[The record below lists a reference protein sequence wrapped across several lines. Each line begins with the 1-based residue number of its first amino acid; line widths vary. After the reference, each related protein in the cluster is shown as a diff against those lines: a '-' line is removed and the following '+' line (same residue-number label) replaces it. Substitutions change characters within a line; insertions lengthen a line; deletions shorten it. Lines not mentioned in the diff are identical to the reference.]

1 MKKLKLN
8 ILSLRD
14 LSASLFFDFIT
25 IFAIIPVLSSFFMLS
40 ACSNGAPTVIPAT
53 VSTTN
58 PATDSGILVPHIQA
72 VYPGTLQSLTTPT
85 AITTGVSSNNPGI
98 VVVFSHVMENDTGEM
113 TFSFEL
119 LNGTVKVPNTIYPA
133 TGSASAFAVN
143 PTGTLA
149 DGTTYTLRIY
159 RNCFINDRPT
169 RLLEF
174 TNLESTSN
182 PLTTAEYVDY
192 AFTTGTATPAALTP
206 PQFGT
211 SSPITGA
218 SGITPT
224 IGGTNRISFNFS
236 YVLTTTALVDPST
249 VNDSTVTLYN
259 STDGTTV
266 SGSVLCTDAT
276 SFSTYEF
283 YPAAALDY
291 GKDYIMTFS
300 AGSGIKDITGNTMAL
315 MTITFQTVFAD
326 ATANPSPVSY
336 LVTAVTSNTANISWS
351 TDALSIAHCEIKS
364 GNTFTAPADQI
375 AHNSSLGVSFSTTF
389 TGLSPNTD
397 YSIRMNADNDTSLT
411 PVGPFESVLDQGCVI
426 HTLPDTTDGA
436 TGNYALSTGGTVR
449 TNLDAVQINDTES
462 YVIWKNST
470 TSFIQYLNSSSGTAD
485 TWDKWA
491 SGGEQLFNSA
501 NNLDIISDGNDGIIV
516 TRSNGADIYANRVRN
531 NSGALQFVWGNNTTG
546 TTIYTGAA
554 ISKAR
559 AAVTYSGYAATVTS
573 GTASMNYV
581 YDPAASF
588 GAYTGY
594 HIINET
600 DTSRLHALVTAA
612 DANFLSTG
620 SQIINLSNKNY
631 RIASSAVNHTGNETA
646 APSSGNIFYSLNTF
660 TIGDIIHATA
670 GTDYVYITAFTPAST
685 YTVNPA
691 INALFGAGAALES
704 FSYATN
710 GTAATNA
717 LYNSTTAFAGIN
729 QNDIV
734 LNMTTGEWD
743 KTPASPI
750 YGGAAAANHLLLMN
764 NAAKFLFYTA
774 HPYRIMRLPAP
785 ANFVEAGAVTSVSS
799 NNITQTSRDFVALGV
814 LPGDIVYAPLG
825 SVSAYATY
833 AKVISIPS
841 NDTLELSRPICVA
854 GDSFIIFRKTM
865 VSFVWSE
872 SGNVYMTSAG
882 RDDGVSVFS
891 APSIFAGTN
900 PFIVSDRAGNGII
913 VYENGGAIS
922 AKKVRGDT
930 ITLWT
935 YTGVVPATAY
945 IKKVLPDSA
954 GGAWILYTSDSAN
967 TGTAGLAHINEDGT
981 TAYASGVIG
990 SSSNADMAVLDT
1002 THAGVAYEYSTT
1014 VSGSNYKRV
1023 RLNVYTSGALAGSYN
1038 VHSADTT
1045 SSQLNPH
1052 IGSDRSLTTT
1062 GGALVTWIDTRY
1074 SSAENS
1080 VYSLFAQHFNT
1091 SYGLGYA
1098 DYMCIT
1104 VPYSST
1110 NTNAQDPYALVQKP
1124 LYYINGAVKAGLF
1137 FWLDGRTPS
1146 NIDTYYYPL
1155 GN

>member
-1 MKKLKLN
+1 MKTLKTN
-8 ILSLRD
+8 ILALPR

-25 IFAIIPVLSSFFMLS
+25 IFAIIPVLSSFFVFS

-53 VSTTN
+53 IKTTN
-58 PATDSGILVPHIQA
+58 PATDSGTLVPRIQT
-72 VYPGTLQSLTTPT
+72 VYPGTLQSLTTPN
-85 AITTGVSSNNPGI
+85 AIPTDIPTNNPGI
-98 VVVFSHVMENDTGEM
+98 VAVFSHQMENDGGEM
-113 TFSFEL
+113 TFAFEL
-119 LNGTVKVPNTIYPA
+119 LNGTVKVPYTLYPP
-133 TGSASAFAVN
+133 TTSASSFAVK
-143 PTGTLA
+143 PTATLA

-174 TNLESTSN
+174 TNLDTTDN
-182 PLTTAEYVDY
+182 PLTTTDYVDY
-192 AFTTGTATPAALTP
+192 TFTTGTATPAALTP

-211 SSPITGA
+211 SNPAGGA
-218 SGITPT
+218 TGITPT

-236 YVLTTTALVDPST
+236 YILTTTALIDPST

-259 STDGTTV
+259 STDGSAV
-266 SGSVLCTDAT
+266 SGSVLCTDST
-276 SFSTYEF
+276 SFSTYEY
-283 YPAAALDY
+283 YPSAALDY
-291 GKDYIMTFS
+291 GKTYILTLS
-300 AGSGIKDITGNTMAL
+300 AGSGIKDITGNVMTQ
-315 MTITFQTVFAD
+315 MTITFQTISAASALV
-326 ATANPSPVSY
+326 PVPVSY
-336 LVTAVTSNTANISWS
+336 LVTDVTATTATVSWN

-364 GNTFTAPADQI
+364 GNTFSLPADQI
-375 AHNSSLGVSFSTTF
+375 SHNSSLGVSFSATF

-411 PVGPFESVLDQGCVI
+411 PSGPFESVLDKGCVI

-436 TGNYALSTGGTVR
+436 TGNYALSTGGAVR
-449 TNLDAVQINDTES
+449 TNLKITQINDDE
-462 YVIWKNST
+462 
-470 TSFIQYLNSSSGTAD
+470 SFIVWQQGTNSLIQYMNTSSGTAD
-485 TWDKWA
+485 TWDKWT
-491 SGGEQLFNSA
+491 STIFSSA
-501 NNLDIISDGNDGIIV
+501 GNLDTISDGSDGVII
-516 TRSNGADIYANRVRN
+516 TRSNGANIYANRVRN
-531 NSGALQFVWGNNTTG
+531 NSGSLQFVWGNITTG
-546 TTIYTGAA
+546 TTIYTGTA

-559 AAVTYSGYAATVTS
+559 AAITYSGYVSTVAS

-600 DTSRLHALVTAA
+600 DASRLHSLIASA
-612 DANFLSTG
+612 DANYLGTG
-620 SQIINLSNKNY
+620 SQIISLSNKNY
-631 RIASSAVNHTGNETA
+631 RIASSAVHHTGTETA
-646 APSSGNIFYSLNTF
+646 VSSGSNFYSLNTF

-670 GTDYVYITAFTPAST
+670 GTDYVYTTAFTPGST
-685 YTVNPA
+685 YTVSPA

-704 FSYATN
+704 FSYMAN

-717 LYNSTTAFAGIN
+717 LYNSTAAFASIN
-729 QNDIV
+729 QNDVVI
-734 LNMTTGEWD
+734 NMSTGEWD
-743 KTPASPI
+743 KTPVSPI

-785 ANFVEAGAVTSVSS
+785 ADFVEAGAVTSVSS

-841 NDTLELSRPICVA
+841 NDTLELSRQICAA
-854 GDSFIIFRKTM
+854 GDPFIIFRKTM

-872 SGNVYMTSAG
+872 SGNVWMTSSG
-882 RDDGVSVFS
+882 RDDGASVFS
-891 APSIFAGTN
+891 AVSITAGTN
-900 PFIVSDRAGNGII
+900 PFIISDRAGNGII

-922 AKKVRGDT
+922 AKKVRGDMT
-930 ITLWT
+930 TLWT

-945 IKKVLPDSA
+945 IKKVLPDSS

-1002 THAGVAYEYSTT
+1002 THAGVVYEYSTN
-1014 VSGSNYKRV
+1014 VSGSNYKRI
-1023 RLNVYTSGALAGSYN
+1023 RLNIYTASALTGTYN
-1038 VHSADTT
+1038 VQSVDTE

-1052 IGSDRSLTTT
+1052 IGPDRSLTAT

-1074 SSAENS
+1074 ASAGNS

-1091 SYGLGYA
+1091 SYGLGYS

-1124 LYYINGAVKAGLF
+1124 LYYMNGAVNAGMY
-1137 FWLDGRTPS
+1137 FWLDGRTAS
-1146 NIDTYYYPL
+1146 NIDLYYYPL